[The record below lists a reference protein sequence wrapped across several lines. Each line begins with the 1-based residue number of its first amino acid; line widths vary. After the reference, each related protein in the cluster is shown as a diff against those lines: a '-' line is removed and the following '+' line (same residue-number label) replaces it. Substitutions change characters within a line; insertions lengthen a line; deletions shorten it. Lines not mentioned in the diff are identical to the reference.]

1 MKKLK
6 IFFFIFTILFSNTSY
21 LTADPDG
28 LEDKSYLNAKNSDFK
43 KGNDSLKKAIKYK
56 KKNNLKKSSQQLEK
70 AIKYFVSANRNI
82 PNNIEILKLLGL
94 SYYLAGDTIMSE
106 IYYLQ
111 ALEIDP
117 KNYLT
122 NQRLGELY
130 FNTKKIE
137 LANERLKLL
146 KNCDCKEF
154 IELRDVI
161 NGTRKSDY

>member
-6 IFFFIFTILFSNTSY
+6 IFFFILIILFSNTYY
-21 LTADPDG
+21 LAADMEG
-28 LEDKSYLNAKNSDFK
+28 LEDKSYLNPKNSDFK
-43 KGNDSLKKAIKYK
+43 KGNDFLKKAIKYK
-56 KKNNLKKSSQQLEK
+56 KKDNLKKANQQLEK

-82 PNNIEILKLLGL
+82 PNNIEILKLLGI
-94 SYYLAGDTIMSE
+94 SYYLVGDMMMSE

-122 NQRLGELY
+122 NKRLGELY
-130 FNTKKIE
+130 FNSKKIE
-137 LANERLKLL
+137 LANERLKSL
-146 KNCDCKEF
+146 KNCNCKEF
-154 IELRDVI
+154 IELRDII